1 MLVLLVAVATGA
13 VAQSTYKVSVK
24 EGTEDAS
31 SWTITPAEATTTGVA
46 AGTEVKATYAG
57 TKKVKSVKAVKKA
70 PAAPAGKTVDLSTL
84 NTDYV
89 AQNGDVLTSTLG
101 GNYKITI
108 ADGATVTLDGA
119 TINGENSEEYKWAG
133 ITCEGDAVIILK
145 DGTTNTVK
153 GFYEKYPGI
162 FVPEGKKLTIQGT
175 TGSLNVSSNFYGA
188 GIGAGYANGLHCGNI
203 EIQGGIIA
211 ATGGNGAAG
220 IGGNCVT
227 RCGTI
232 IISGGEVTATGRSGG
247 AGIGS
252 GYGGASVCAGITISG
267 GTVHATSFHSGA
279 GIGSGHY
286 GKCGDI
292 TISGG
297 TVEATGRLHGG
308 DFGGG
313 PGIGSGK
320 SGKCGDITIT
330 SSVTSLTA
338 TKGVDCDNSI
348 GAGIE
353 GTCGTITIG
362 GTVTGYITTSPY
374 TYEP

>member
-145 DGTTNTVK
+145 DGTSNTVK
-153 GFYEKYPGI
+153 GFYENYPGI
-162 FVPEGKKLTIQGT
+162 YVPVGKTLTIQGT
-175 TGSLNVSSNFYGA
+175 TGSLNASSNFYGA
-188 GIGAGYANGLHCGNI
+188 GIGAGYNGLHCGNI

-267 GTVHATSFHSGA
+267 GTVHATSIGSGAYFGSGA
-279 GIGSGHY
+279 GIGSGTY

-292 TISGG
+292 TINGG
-297 TVEATGRLHGG
+297 TVEATGGIHGA
-308 DFGGG
+308 
-313 PGIGSGK
+313 GIGSGQY
-320 SGKCGDITIT
+320 GKCGDITIT
-330 SSVTSLTA
+330 SSVTSVTA

-362 GTVTGYITTSPY
+362 GTVTGNITTSPY